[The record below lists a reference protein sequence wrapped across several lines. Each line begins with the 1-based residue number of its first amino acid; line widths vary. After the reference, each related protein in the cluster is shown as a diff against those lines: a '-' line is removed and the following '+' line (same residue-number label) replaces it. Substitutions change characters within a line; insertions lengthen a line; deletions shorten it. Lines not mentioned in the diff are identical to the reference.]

1 MVRYRKRFWE
11 EEGMNKKK
19 FIGIILACVIVVGVV
34 AAVAIRTPT
43 KDNPEVAFADP
54 KLEGAVREAIDIS
67 EGPIYASNLE
77 TLTSLVA
84 YGMNITDL
92 AGLEHCASVTQLS
105 LFENQ
110 ISDISPLAGLAKLT
124 AIHLWENQISD
135 ISPLANITKLTCLTI
150 EGNQISN
157 VWPLEGLTNLTYLY
171 LGSNQIS
178 DISPLMDNRGLGEG
192 DYVFLENNPLS
203 SASIKT
209 YMPQLRARG
218 VSVFY

>member
-1 MVRYRKRFWE
+1 
-11 EEGMNKKK
+11 MNKKK
-19 FIGIILACVIVVGVV
+19 FIGIILACMIVVGVV
-34 AAVAIRTPT
+34 VAVAIRTPT
-43 KDNPEVAFADP
+43 KDYPEVAFADP
-54 KLEGAVREAIDIS
+54 NLEGAVREAIDIP

-92 AGLEHCASVTQLS
+92 AGLEHYASVMQLS

-124 AIHLWENQISD
+124 ALHLWENQISD
-135 ISPLANITKLTCLTI
+135 ISPLANLTKLTDLTI

-157 VWPLEGLTNLTYLY
+157 VWPLEGLTNLTHLY
-171 LGSNQIS
+171 LSDNQIS
-178 DISPLMDNRGLGEG
+178 DITPLVDNRGLGEG

-203 SASIKT
+203 SDSINI
-209 YMPQLRARG
+209 YIPQLEAKG
-218 VSVFY
+218 VNVDY